1 MSAAG
6 SRIIA
11 TEPMRAA
18 PAATVDRIL
27 AETWPDAACELQA
40 TDPWQLLVAV
50 ILSART
56 TDIQVNKAMAVL
68 NEHLLGVYAYA
79 ELDQRE
85 LEPLIRHLP
94 LFRQK
99 ARAIVE
105 AARALMR
112 TGGGVPASIDALATL
127 PGVGRKTA
135 CVVAGNAFG
144 VPAVGADTHVQRIVY
159 RLGWTPREHPL
170 EAERAVMARLPPGR
184 WVQICHQ
191 SIRLGREFCRR
202 IKPRCERCPLA
213 MACPKQG
220 VE

>member
-1 MSAAG
+1 MPADAA
-6 SRIIA
+6 
-11 TEPMRAA
+11 E
-18 PAATVDRIL
+18 VDRIL

-40 TDPWQLLVAV
+40 KDSWQLLVAV
-50 ILSART
+50 ILSARAA
-56 TDIQVNKAMAVL
+56 DVQVNKAMAVL
-68 NEHLLGVYAYA
+68 NEHLIGVYAYA
-79 ELDQRE
+79 ELDHRE

-112 TGGGVPASIDALATL
+112 RGGGVPASIDELAQL

-144 VPAVGADTHVQRIVY
+144 IPAVGADTHVQRLAY
-159 RLGWTPREHPL
+159 RLGWTEREHPL
-170 EAERAVMARLPPGR
+170 EAERAFMAHLPPGR

-213 MACPKQG
+213 ATCPKQG
-220 VE
+220 VA

>member
-1 MSAAG
+1 
-6 SRIIA
+6 
-11 TEPMRAA
+11 MR
-18 PAATVDRIL
+18 PADPDDVDRIL
-27 AETWPDAACELQA
+27 RETWPSAACELQA
-40 TDPWQLLVAV
+40 TDSWQLLVAV

-56 TDIQVNKAMAVL
+56 TDVQVNKAMAVL

-79 ELDQRE
+79 GLDHRE

-112 TGGGVPASIDALATL
+112 QGGGVPATIEELSKL

-144 VPAVGADTHVQRIVY
+144 VPAVGADTHVQRIVM
-159 RLGWTPREHPL
+159 RLGWTTREHPL
-170 EAERAVMARLPPGR
+170 DAERAVMARLPPGR
-184 WVQICHQ
+184 WVQGCHQ
-191 SIRLGREFCRR
+191 FIRVGREFCRR
-202 IKPRCERCPLA
+202 INPRCPTCPLA
-213 MACPKQG
+213 DHCPRNG
-220 VE
+220 LDPL